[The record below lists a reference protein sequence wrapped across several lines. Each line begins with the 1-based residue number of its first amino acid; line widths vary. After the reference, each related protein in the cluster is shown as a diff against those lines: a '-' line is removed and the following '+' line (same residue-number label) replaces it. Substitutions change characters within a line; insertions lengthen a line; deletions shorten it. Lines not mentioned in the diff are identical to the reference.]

1 MSVNPR
7 FSNAIS
13 NIDINSYRAYK
24 NMLKN
29 GNNISPQKNINKRD
43 DNSNSNFTKINNN
56 DIESNMLKTK
66 NLTKYIFSS
75 QSKRFEWQTNEAI
88 NRNSE
93 LTGSI
98 NSLRQKDLNSEKW
111 HGFNNLSQDE
121 NSIKNYDKNRKYF
134 IFCNSK
140 IFKLIKPRN

>member
-29 GNNISPQKNINKRD
+29 VNNITPQKNINKRE
-43 DNSNSNFTKINNN
+43 DNLNSNFTKNNNN
-56 DIESNMLKTK
+56 DIQSNMLQTK
-66 NLTKYIFSS
+66 NLTKFVFSS

-93 LTGSI
+93 LKGSI
-98 NSLRQKDLNSEKW
+98 SSLRQKDLNTDNW
-111 HGFNNLSQDE
+111 QGFNNLSQDE
-121 NSIKNYDKNRKYF
+121 NSIKNYDRNRK
-134 IFCNSK
+134 
-140 IFKLIKPRN
+140 